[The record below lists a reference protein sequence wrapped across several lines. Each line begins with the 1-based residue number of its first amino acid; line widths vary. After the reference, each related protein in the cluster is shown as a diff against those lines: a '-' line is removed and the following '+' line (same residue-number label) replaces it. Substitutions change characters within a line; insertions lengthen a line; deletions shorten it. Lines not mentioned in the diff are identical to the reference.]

1 MRDAGGWFPSGAKAQ
16 GSFLDFMY
24 GLKPV
29 PFTLKPVPFTLK
41 PVPFTLKLL
50 AQNRLKNH
58 SSPGPAS
65 AAAGNPTAKPHSIV
79 RPRSAWNSLVAN
91 IAAGCGGSTA

>member
-29 PFTLKPVPFTLK
+29 PFTLKPGPFTLK
-41 PVPFTLKLL
+41 PGPF
-50 AQNRLKNH
+50 AFGH
-58 SSPGPAS
+58 
-65 AAAGNPTAKPHSIV
+65 AGFVVGTG
-79 RPRSAWNSLVAN
+79 R
-91 IAAGCGGSTA
+91 